1 MFDSLSDRLNSV
13 FEGLARQGRLT
24 EDDVNIAMRQVRLAL
39 LEADVSL
46 KVVKDFVK
54 RVKAR
59 AVGDEVMGSIQPS
72 QQVVAIVHDELVET
86 LGEPGRLNLGAQS
99 PTVIMMV
106 GLQGSGKTTTS
117 AKLALHLRKKGGRP
131 LLVAADVY
139 RPAAIK
145 QLVTLGK
152 QLNIPVFEE
161 GLNTNPPDLCE
172 RAVAHAKQNGNTVV
186 ILDTAGRLNIDEF
199 LMSEI
204 KAVKE
209 RTNPIEIL
217 LVADAM
223 TGQEAVNVAA
233 DFDAAVDVT
242 GLVMTKVDGDARG
255 GAAISM
261 RAVTGVPIKFLGVG
275 EKMDALQEFHPDRLA
290 QRILGMGDVMT
301 LAEIAE
307 QQIDEEDAQRA
318 TERLMEGK
326 FNLEDFLEQMQML
339 KRLGPLEGLMKML
352 PGFGQM
358 SKDVDM
364 SNAEGDLSRIEAIIR
379 SMTPQER
386 RNPRLIK
393 ASRKRRIAAGSGTTV
408 QQINQLLKQFR
419 EMQNMMKQMRRGGK
433 GGRGNG
439 MLKKLMGQNFD
450 PSQFG

>member
-1 MFDSLSDRLNSV
+1 MFNSLNDRLDSVFDSLR
-13 FEGLARQGRLT
+13 RQGKLT

-59 AVGDEVMGSIQPS
+59 AVGDEVMRSVSPA

-99 PTVIMMV
+99 PAVIMMV
-106 GLQGSGKTTTS
+106 GLQGSGKTTTTG
-117 AKLALHLRKKGGRP
+117 KLALHLRKKGGRP
-131 LLVAADVY
+131 LMVAADVY
-139 RPAAIK
+139 RPAAVK

-161 GLNTNPPDLCE
+161 GTNANPPDLCA
-172 RAVAHAKQNGNTVV
+172 RAIEHAKENQNTVV
-186 ILDTAGRLNIDEF
+186 ILDTAGRLNIDQM
-199 LMSEI
+199 LMDEIRAI
-204 KAVKE
+204 KA
-209 RTNPIEIL
+209 NCDPIEIL

-233 DFDAAVDVT
+233 DFNEAVGIT

-255 GAAISM
+255 GALISM
-261 RAVTGVPIKFLGVG
+261 RAVTGVPVKYLGEG
-275 EKMDALQEFHPDRLA
+275 EKLDALAEFHPDRMA

-307 QQIDEEDAQRA
+307 QEISEEEAEKA
-318 TERLMEGK
+318 ANRLMEGK
-326 FNLEDFLEQMQML
+326 FNLEDFLEQMQMIKRMGPISNLLGMIPGMGNQL
-339 KRLGPLEGLMKML
+339 KDADL
-352 PGFGQM
+352 
-358 SKDVDM
+358 
-364 SNAEGDLSRIEAIIR
+364 SNAEGDLKRIEAIIR
-379 SMTPQER
+379 SMTPYER
-386 RNPRLIK
+386 RNPKQIK

-408 QQINQLLKQFR
+408 QEVNKLLKQFR
-419 EMQNMMKQMRRGGK
+419 EMQGMMKQMRRGGK
-433 GGRGNG
+433 MSGMMGR
-439 MLKKLMGQNFD
+439 LMKELG
-450 PSQFG
+450 